1 MTPAL
6 NAAARVGRQLGFAAE
21 EPLLLQETNNVVV
34 WLRPSAIVAKVGRW
48 PHSEERLW
56 REHRVAAAL
65 AREGGPV
72 VPPVGEPAIDVET
85 GFVVTLWERVDH
97 DAEHAPAPD
106 ELAASLRE
114 LHTALASYHGDTP
127 SFRSAI
133 ALARDALHEVEPTV
147 RATLETAF
155 EQLLVELDA
164 HTHADQLLH
173 GEPHDSNL
181 LRTAAGLRWIDLEG
195 VCRGPLE
202 WDLAFLPE
210 EAAARFPEADA
221 ALLRLLWLLN
231 SARVATWCWLRVDVG
246 DMRWHAQ
253 HHLRVVRSALSA
265 TA

>member
-1 MTPAL
+1 MTRAV
-6 NAAARVGRQLGFAAE
+6 NAAARVGHHFGLRVD

-34 WLRPSAIVAKVGRW
+34 WLRPSPVVAKVGRW
-48 PHSEERLW
+48 PHSEERLR
-56 REHRVAAAL
+56 REHAVAAAL

-72 VPPVGEPAIDVET
+72 VPPIGTPAIDGQT
-85 GFVVTLWERVDH
+85 GFVVTLWERVEH
-97 DAEHAPAPD
+97 DTAHAPAPE

-114 LHTALASYHGDTP
+114 LHAALASYDGDTP

-133 ALARDALHEVEPTV
+133 ALAREALHEVDTSV
-147 RATLETAF
+147 RTTLETAF
-155 EQLLVELDA
+155 EQLLPELD
-164 HTHADQLLH
+164 THNHAEQHLH

-210 EAAARFPEADA
+210 EAAALFPESHAD
-221 ALLRLLWLLN
+221 LLRLLRLLN

-246 DMRWHAQ
+246 DTRWHAE
-253 HHLRVVRSALSA
+253 HHLAVVRAALGA
-265 TA
+265 V